1 MRSKIHLKLTAKIPP
16 PQKKIASMPMLA
28 IETLVP
34 LNCSAVVFVS
44 NLIADYVNPLE
55 THTIVGRS
63 PVYQR
68 CAEQEDL

>member
-1 MRSKIHLKLTAKIPP
+1 
-16 PQKKIASMPMLA
+16 MLA

-68 CAEQEDL
+68 CAEQEDLWSIRRPTGPLVVSSFASDFKF